1 MTVHT
6 LTHPLRPEE
15 AFGMSSAGSGARIP
29 PVHEL
34 SPEQSELLSKT
45 LLTEQGRPLNVIATL
60 AHNPKLLKR
69 FNALGGFFL
78 RHGQLPARERE
89 LVILRVAAL
98 TGSEYEHAQHRVLG
112 AAAGLSG
119 PEIERTRGPLR
130 DWDGEDLAVLEFVD
144 EMIDSDGAAVPTWD
158 TMADRFE
165 QDQLIEL
172 VLLVGFYRMLAGFL
186 LVVGVEL
193 EDE

>member
-1 MTVHT
+1 
-6 LTHPLRPEE
+6 
-15 AFGMSSAGSGARIP
+15 
-29 PVHEL
+29 VHEP

-45 LLTEQGRPLNVIATL
+45 LLTEQGRPLNVFATL

-78 RHGQLPARERE
+78 RHGQLAARERE
-89 LVILRVAAL
+89 LVILRVAAR

-112 AAAGLSG
+112 TRAGLSG
-119 PEIERTRGPLR
+119 DEIERTRGALR
-130 DWDGEDLAVLEFVD
+130 GWDGVDLALLKFVD
-144 EMIDSDGAAVPTWD
+144 EMIDSDGAAVLTWD
-158 TMADRFE
+158 TMAARFE

-186 LVVGVEL
+186 LAVGVEL
-193 EDE
+193 EDELRSAAD